1 MAVDNQVLSLIAAQ
15 NKQIATLN
23 KEKMDPMV
31 LEKIASRM
39 LSNQKVT
46 IENADKTIDAFKD
59 AINQLSK
66 DIITHD
72 NQIKMGISN
81 STSMILK
88 SIESK
93 PQEREEQKALPYKQ
107 ENKPKVKK
115 PEVGLSNKV
124 INQIDKNL
132 RYNITQSNNLK
143 SGLGKSTGT
152 ILKAIKSNK
161 PNDSS
166 YDRSLN
172 ESTKTIIKAIKSN
185 KSEDSSD
192 ETINNKLEEIRKIN
206 EDQKNS
212 IDRYI
217 QFRTSIINKKQ
228 SEGQFD
234 KDEKGLTDKAI
245 NKEKTDKEKEDKKVK
260 ESFKSGL
267 SGLAALAG
275 GAAATVAAVL
285 WEPMSRVVNLVKTL
299 GPTIKSVSTNV
310 LKTLGTWGKNIATKL
325 TSPFKSVQN
334 IAGKWATTAKGWFSK
349 AGDGM
354 KNLAGKAKGLLKSS
368 PVKAVKNI
376 ASTVAK
382 VPGIKQA
389 ISTSKFLAKK
399 APFISAIFEGA
410 DAAKMASMTEEERE
424 KYLQEQKDKIN
435 DKAWYG
441 RAWYG
446 LNNNVKTLTAF
457 GSELIQTSKAL
468 IGAGK
473 GELQASKMEAELERK
488 RAEREKQKEQEEA
501 NKPLGPLG
509 SVTDKAIQGAPKA
522 PKIIKSTIPPDLIP
536 AGATEKEKVQLV
548 MMYNEARDLGT
559 FPLAREYYK
568 NIEKQKM
575 KIEERTGET
584 NPVITGGLEAQLRK
598 ELKEEIKNLSTVL
611 KNSEAL
617 NSSPS
622 NNTVVN
628 NQTSVTMPEEDYG
641 SRFRSG
647 ARSR

>member
-15 NKQIATLN
+15 NKQIATLS

-46 IENADKTIDAFKD
+46 IENADKTIDAFRD

-88 SIESK
+88 SIEAK
-93 PQEREEQKALPYKQ
+93 PQEKVEQKALPYKQ

-152 ILKAIKSNK
+152 ILKAIKSN
-161 PNDSS
+161 
-166 YDRSLN
+166 
-172 ESTKTIIKAIKSN
+172 E
-185 KSEDSSD
+185 SEDSSD
-192 ETINNKLEEIRKIN
+192 ETINNKLEEIRKVN

-212 IDRYI
+212 IDKYI

-234 KDEKGLTDKAI
+234 KDKKGLTDKAVD
-245 NKEKTDKEKEDKKVK
+245 KKQTDKEKENEKAKA
-260 ESFKSGL
+260 SFKSGL

-334 IAGKWATTAKGWFSK
+334 IASKWATSAKGWFSK

-354 KNLAGKAKGLLKSS
+354 KNLAGKAKGLLNAS
-368 PVKAVKNI
+368 PVKAVKSI

-389 ISTSKFLAKK
+389 IGMSKTLAKK

-410 DAAKMASMTEEERE
+410 DAAKIANMSPEERE
-424 KYLQEQKDKIN
+424 KYLQEQKDEIN
-435 DKAWYG
+435 NKSWYG

-468 IGAGK
+468 YGAKK
-473 GELQASKMEAELERK
+473 GEEQASKMEAELERR
-488 RAEREKQKEQEEA
+488 RAERKKQKEQEEA

-509 SVTDKAIQGAPKA
+509 TVTDKAIQGAPKA
-522 PKIIKSTIPPDLIP
+522 PKLVKSTIPPELIP
-536 AGATEKEKVQLV
+536 AGATEKEKAQLV
-548 MMYNEARDLGT
+548 MMYNQAESLGQGQS
-559 FPLAREYYK
+559 AREVYK

-584 NPVITGGLEAQLRK
+584 NPVILGDLEAQLRK